1 MTSTNETVLADE
13 RCTDV
18 LITLRRIIRAID
30 MRSRRLMQEAGFT
43 GPQLLVMQALA
54 RAEEMSAGALAR
66 EVNLSQGT
74 VSSILD
80 RLEKRQLLQRIR
92 SHTDRRKIFVS
103 LTEQGREKLRIAPT
117 LLQQRFIQRFTEL
130 KDWEQ
135 NQILSSL
142 QRLAEMMDAQDIDA
156 APVLDTRHKLEAVG
170 TEDWK

>member
-170 TEDWK
+170 AEDWK